1 MAAPIPKEVGAS
13 QHGDEEEV
21 EAGLVTAA
29 YSISKDWRC
38 SSSALFSA
46 AIYNSGLDARTNV
59 LKV

>member
-29 YSISKDWRC
+29 YSISKD
-38 SSSALFSA
+38 
-46 AIYNSGLDARTNV
+46 
-59 LKV
+59 